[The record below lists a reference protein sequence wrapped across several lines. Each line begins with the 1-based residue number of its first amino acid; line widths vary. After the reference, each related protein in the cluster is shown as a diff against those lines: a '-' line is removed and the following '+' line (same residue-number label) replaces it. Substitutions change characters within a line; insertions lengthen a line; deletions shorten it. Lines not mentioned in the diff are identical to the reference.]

1 LDHFLNFL
9 STNFL
14 GGATAS
20 TGFAGTAAGAGGAGA
35 AGAAG
40 LAAGL
45 PLARSPKRDI
55 CFSVIFLIIYFKQ

>member
-1 LDHFLNFL
+1 LDYFLNF
-9 STNFL
+9 FL
-14 GGATAS
+14 GATAS
-20 TGFAGTAAGAGGAGA
+20 TGFVGTTAGAGGVGA

-55 CFSVIFLIIYFKQ
+55 GFSVIFITIYFKQ

>member
-1 LDHFLNFL
+1 LDHFLDFL
-9 STNFL
+9 SRIFL

-20 TGFAGTAAGAGGAGA
+20 TGFVGTTAGAGGAGA

-45 PLARSPKRDI
+45 PLAKSPKRDI
-55 CFSVIFLIIYFKQ
+55 CFSVIFLIIYFKR